1 MWTIHAAIHRWR
13 QAVLLLFASVCCVWL
28 LFSSGPFFPLFC
40 FCPLL
45 SLWLQRHQRQGAAD
59 VKLAKLDCGGWY
71 YLATVEK
78 IAVVGL
84 SCPVLRGLVL
94 HCSFPSC
101 LKLALA
107 QLCSFLFAP
116 AFSPSRHVLILL
128 LCSPQ
133 FCCVPLSPAVISSRQ
148 LSSLYIF
155 HIYILSPVILL
166 LLISS
171 CQCCSPPLLVI
182 WLQRTETYTQTSM
195 LSPYKKKKKK
205 NTDLSS
211 VAHNLSWAEYHSGVQ
226 KEAIADSKTGWM
238 KPENETKIMM
248 S

>member
-1 MWTIHAAIHRWR
+1 M
-13 QAVLLLFASVCCVWL
+13 FDF
-28 LFSSGPFFPLFC
+28 FSHLALFFPLFC

-94 HCSFPSC
+94 HCFFQSC

-116 AFSPSRHVLILL
+116 AFFPSRHVLILL

-171 CQCCSPPLLVI
+171 CQCCSPPPPCDL
-182 WLQRTETYTQTSM
+182 TSENWN
-195 LSPYKKKKKK
+195 LHTNVHVKSIQKK
-205 NTDLSS
+205 
-211 VAHNLSWAEYHSGVQ
+211 E
-226 KEAIADSKTGWM
+226 KEKHRSEFCG
-238 KPENETKIMM
+238 P
-248 S
+248 

>member
-195 LSPYKKKKKK
+195 LSPYKKKKRKTQIWVLWPITYLGLNTTPGYKK
-205 NTDLSS
+205 RRSPIAKQDEW
-211 VAHNLSWAEYHSGVQ
+211 NLRTKQ
-226 KEAIADSKTGWM
+226 K
-238 KPENETKIMM
+238 
-248 S
+248 

>member
-195 LSPYKKKKKK
+195 LSPYKKKKRKTQIWVLWPITYLGLNTTPGYKK
-205 NTDLSS
+205 RRLPIAKQDEW
-211 VAHNLSWAEYHSGVQ
+211 NLRTKQ
-226 KEAIADSKTGWM
+226 K
-238 KPENETKIMM
+238 
-248 S
+248 

>member
-1 MWTIHAAIHRWR
+1 M
-13 QAVLLLFASVCCVWL
+13 FDF
-28 LFSSGPFFPLFC
+28 FSHLALFFPLFC

-94 HCSFPSC
+94 HCSFQSC
-101 LKLALA
+101 LKLGLA

-116 AFSPSRHVLILL
+116 AFFPSRHVLILL

-195 LSPYKKKKKK
+195 LSPYKKKKRKTQIWVLWPITYLGLNTTPGYKK
-205 NTDLSS
+205 RRSPIAKQDEW
-211 VAHNLSWAEYHSGVQ
+211 NLRTKQ
-226 KEAIADSKTGWM
+226 K
-238 KPENETKIMM
+238 
-248 S
+248 

>member
-13 QAVLLLFASVCCVWL
+13 QAVLLLSASVCCVWL

-94 HCSFPSC
+94 HCSFQSC
-101 LKLALA
+101 LKLGLA

-116 AFSPSRHVLILL
+116 AFFPSRHVLILL

-171 CQCCSPPLLVI
+171 CQCCSPPPPCDL
-182 WLQRTETYTQTSM
+182 TSENWN
-195 LSPYKKKKKK
+195 LHTNVHVKSIQKKKKK